1 MVILTVALDMSGC
14 GMLHVSV
21 LAVLN
26 LQHLLGARP
35 VCAQSLLTAQ
45 LPRVQDS
52 WPCCNEN
59 TEPRPVSA
67 KSKSGL
73 WPDFREECHPR
84 CIRHQWLTGA
94 KRHSERRGSRRGAA
108 AELFSARALGG
119 AAPPCGKQHLSAAQL
134 AAGHLARPMATP

>member
-26 LQHLLGARP
+26 LQHLLGARCLCSILAYCSAP
-35 VCAQSLLTAQ
+35 SCAGLLA
-45 LPRVQDS
+45 LL
-52 WPCCNEN
+52 NEN

-67 KSKSGL
+67 KNKSGL

-108 AELFSARALGG
+108 AELFSARLSVARLRR
-119 AAPPCGKQHLSAAQL
+119 AASSTSQQRGW
-134 AAGHLARPMATP
+134 RRAT

>member
-52 WPCCNEN
+52 SWPC
-59 TEPRPVSA
+59 
-67 KSKSGL
+67 
-73 WPDFREECHPR
+73 
-84 CIRHQWLTGA
+84 
-94 KRHSERRGSRRGAA
+94 
-108 AELFSARALGG
+108 
-119 AAPPCGKQHLSAAQL
+119 
-134 AAGHLARPMATP
+134 